1 MWVTSPEFEATNQN
15 YVDLEY
21 FELYDQ
27 DFDASELDKQLY
39 FYNFLSMV
47 NNGGYVNPQ
56 NDAEL
61 LSRLPC
67 VESYYGK
74 DFGLERMRLLS
85 VLIME
90 YAFL

>member
-1 MWVTSPEFEATNQN
+1 MWVTSEGSEAVNDR
-15 YVDLEY
+15 YIDLDY
-21 FELYDQ
+21 YELYDQ
-27 DFDASELDKQLY
+27 GFDGSDLDRQLY
-39 FYNFLSMV
+39 FYNFLSQV

-56 NDAEL
+56 NEREL

-67 VESYYGK
+67 VESYYGS
-74 DFGLERMRLLS
+74 DFGLERLRLLS